1 MNFSCVELPAPSSTE
16 AANVTHLDLTEC
28 NVKVL
33 GNLRL
38 YQRLE
43 TLILDKNGLK
53 RISSCP
59 VVSSLET
66 LWCNNNDIEDLAIL
80 MVLKIT
86 LAKLMN
92 STLCNI
98 HNFLG

>member
-1 MNFSCVELPAPSSTE
+1 MNFSSVELPTPSSTE

-28 NVKVL
+28 NVQVL
-33 GNLRL
+33 ESLRV

-53 RISSCP
+53 GISSCP

-66 LWCNNNDIEDLAIL
+66 LWCNNNDIEDLAMF

-86 LAKLMN
+86 LVKLMT
-92 STLCNI
+92 SALCNM
-98 HNFLG
+98 HNF